1 MGWTANLPAVYSS
14 LILDG
19 TTPQDPEPADSQRW
33 QNPSGLNSHYHPG
46 ASYEMRSEIVNPGGH
61 GHQACYGV
69 SGVILTDGVA
79 AGTADRSHWSNMVGA
94 TSHAELDVLPFIRAC
109 QLDGNAVT
117 GTWLNRNLTRP
128 IMHSGTYVGKY
139 LEVRPVLAEPSRQIA
154 PGTPCP

>member
-1 MGWTANLPAVYSS
+1 MIGDQTYEH
-14 LILDG
+14 G
-19 TTPQDPEPADSQRW
+19 DSQPLSFTS
-33 QNPSGLNSHYHPG
+33 PSTLNG
-46 ASYEMRSEIVNPGGH
+46 ILRSSNKEEQTSVYVNIPSLGISKTLVVQFSGGTIEVDL
-61 GHQACYGV
+61 GTGE
-69 SGVILTDGVA
+69 LPFVA

-128 IMHSGTYVGKY
+128 IMHSETYVGKY